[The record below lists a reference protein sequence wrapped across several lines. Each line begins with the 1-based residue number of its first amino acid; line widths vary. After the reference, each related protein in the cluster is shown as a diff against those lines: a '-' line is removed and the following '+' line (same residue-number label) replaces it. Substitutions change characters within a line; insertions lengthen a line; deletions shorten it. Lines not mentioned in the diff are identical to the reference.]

1 MSEKAEIPVS
11 LLDLSR
17 STPLIEAWFEIVHL
31 KQLYRK
37 GWLVRGVAAA
47 DCETVAEHTFGN
59 ALLCLLL
66 LKQHPNLDP
75 LRVLKLA
82 LIHDIGEAYVGDI
95 TPHDNIEPDEKVRLE
110 SEAVTKIF
118 GKLPGGEALIADWH
132 EYEAQETPEARF
144 VKQIDRLELA
154 MQASVYEHQG
164 KVEASEFRASAARHV
179 TSDILK
185 AELAALNRL
194 MTFIRPP
201 EKD

>member
-1 MSEKAEIPVS
+1 MSEKAEMPLH
-11 LLDLSR
+11 LLDKSK
-17 STPLIEAWFEIVHL
+17 STPLIEAWFEIVQL

-37 GWLVRGVAAA
+37 GWLVRGMAEA

-59 ALLCLLL
+59 AILCLILL
-66 LKQHPNLDP
+66 DQHPELDP

-95 TPHDNIEPDEKVRLE
+95 TPHDHIEPEEKIRQE
-110 SEAVTKIF
+110 SAAINQIF
-118 GKLPGGEALIADWH
+118 GKLKGGDALIADWH
-132 EYEAQETPEARF
+132 EYEAQATPEARF

-154 MQASVYEHQG
+154 LQASVYEHQG

-185 AELAALNRL
+185 AELAVLNSL
-194 MTFIRPP
+194 G
-201 EKD
+201 E